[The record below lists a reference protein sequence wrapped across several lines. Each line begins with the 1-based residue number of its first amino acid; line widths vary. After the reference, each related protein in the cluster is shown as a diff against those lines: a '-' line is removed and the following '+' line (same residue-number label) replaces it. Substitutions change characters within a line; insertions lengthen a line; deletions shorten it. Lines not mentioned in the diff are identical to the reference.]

1 MGDDADRESRRT
13 QEGTAVSSGDS
24 SIAVPK
30 PALDSDA
37 MTSLG
42 VPVPPD
48 VTLAEPASPS
58 PVKPVPSP
66 VPAKRDS
73 SNDATIVPAQKAR
86 ESSSGTPSPI
96 YAAIGATVL

>member
-1 MGDDADRESRRT
+1 MRLRVRPARDTVGNMSDDADRASRRA
-13 QEGTAVSSGDS
+13 QEGTAVSSGES
-24 SIAVPK
+24 SAAVPQ

-58 PVKPVPSP
+58 PAKPVSP
-66 VPAKRDS
+66 PPTKRDS
-73 SNDATIVPAQKAR
+73 SNDATMVPTSKGR
-86 ESSSGTPSPI
+86 
-96 YAAIGATVL
+96 